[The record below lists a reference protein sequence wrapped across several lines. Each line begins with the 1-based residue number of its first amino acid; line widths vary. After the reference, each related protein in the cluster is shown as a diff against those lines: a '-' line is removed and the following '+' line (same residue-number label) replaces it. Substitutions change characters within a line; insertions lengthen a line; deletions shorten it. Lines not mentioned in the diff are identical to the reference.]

1 MPVKLLERIVLACS
15 KPGDVVLDP
24 FAGSGTTLVAAAKH
38 GRRWVGVELSKDY
51 AAGAAE
57 RIAEEGV
64 PDAAPPPA
72 PVFVSRRRRRGRRRA
87 TDAQTPSLLEHLNV
101 DDPGANA

>member
-1 MPVKLLERIVLACS
+1 
-15 KPGDVVLDP
+15 VVLDP

-72 PVFVSRRRRRGRRRA
+72 PVLVSRRRRRGRKARTAPR
-87 TDAQTPSLLEHLNV
+87 P
-101 DDPGANA
+101 PGAMLFP